1 LYKGIGAFLG
11 MKVLQVP
18 GATALWDTD
27 VEAKFKTVLEQLKYH
42 DFAFVHVKATDSL
55 AEDGDFEG
63 KKNFIEKVD
72 KALEIFNHL
81 PEDMLLVITADHSTP
96 CALKAHSADPVPIL
110 FHGRGVRVDHV
121 SAFNEIECVKG
132 GLGFIEGKHVMP
144 QIMNLLG
151 RLPLA
156 GA

>member
-1 LYKGIGAFLG
+1 
-11 MKVLQVP
+11 MKVLPVP
-18 GATALWDTD
+18 GATGLWDTD
-27 VEAKFKTVLEQLKYH
+27 VEAKFRVTLEQLKSH
-42 DFAFVHVKATDSL
+42 DFAFIHVKATDSL

-63 KKNFIEKVD
+63 KKNFIEKID
-72 KALEIFNHL
+72 KALEIFTHL
-81 PEDMLLVITADHSTP
+81 EENTLLVITADHSTP
-96 CALKAHSADPVPIL
+96 CVLKAHSADPVPIL

-121 SAFNEIECVKG
+121 SAFNEIECAKG
-132 GLGFIEGKHVMP
+132 GLGFIEGRHLMP